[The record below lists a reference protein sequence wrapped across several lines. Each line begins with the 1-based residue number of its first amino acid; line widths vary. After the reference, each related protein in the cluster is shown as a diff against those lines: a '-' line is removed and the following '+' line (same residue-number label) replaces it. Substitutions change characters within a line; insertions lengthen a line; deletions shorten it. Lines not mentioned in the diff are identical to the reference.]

1 MTLDFHT
8 ERRQR
13 RNRLRNRN
21 RNHTY
26 QTKSRLLIMLTMV
39 IVLMVYSELV
49 VLNNVSTTNN
59 NNQVMMMMMM
69 MVVVGATV
77 SSSSSS
83 TTALGE
89 GTEESITATTAI
101 GTVIGNTTTNNNNN
115 NIPIQFDAP
124 FGSYPNLLNISA
136 EERNLFSPIIIY
148 PKWVQSKRIN
158 ARRSKKNYVN
168 DKRQASEEL
177 ASPEEILIKKQQR
190 RRLKGRWLMKE
201 HVIWFGRNLIGQII
215 QSNKMLKRWNIGKY
229 DENRDGGMYVSDLFD
244 DTTNKIDGYGGQRTI
259 HLGIDLGGPVGTN
272 IYSFSD
278 GIIHSIGYNPLLG
291 DYGNVIVIEHSWDT
305 YDDNDNDKIDN
316 TDESTTESTTT
327 TTTNAA
333 SKKKK
338 CWTLYGHLDESVL
351 TTTRTTKHDSSR
363 TATKRKQRRQS
374 GDIIKKGEIIGR
386 IGNIDENGG
395 WIHSHLH
402 FQVSMKPPDQ
412 PHDMPGAS
420 SIEDRNIALKQ
431 YFDPRYI
438 LGPIY

>member
-1 MTLDFHT
+1 
-8 ERRQR
+8 
-13 RNRLRNRN
+13 
-21 RNHTY
+21 
-26 QTKSRLLIMLTMV
+26 
-39 IVLMVYSELV
+39 
-49 VLNNVSTTNN
+49 
-59 NNQVMMMMMM
+59 MM
-69 MVVVGATV
+69 VGATV
-77 SSSSSS
+77 TATSAAAEERIGGDGGGGRISSSSSSLSSSSS
-83 TTALGE
+83 TTDVGE
-89 GTEESITATTAI
+89 VTEESTTATTATATAI
-101 GTVIGNTTTNNNNN
+101 SNTTTTTNNNNS
-115 NIPIQFDAP
+115 NIIPLQFDAP

-136 EERNLFSPIIIY
+136 EERNLFSPIVIY
-148 PKWVQSKRIN
+148 PKWVQSKRS
-158 ARRSKKNYVN
+158 RRSKRNGNGNEYVN
-168 DKRQASEEL
+168 DKRQANEEL
-177 ASPEEILIKKQQR
+177 ASPEEILIMKHQR
-190 RRLKGRWLMKE
+190 RRLKGRWLKE
-201 HVIWFGRNLIGQII
+201 RVIWFSRSLIGQII

-244 DTTNKIDGYGGQRTI
+244 DITNKIDGYGGQRTI

-305 YDDNDNDKIDN
+305 YYNDKIDKIDDN

-327 TTTNAA
+327 ITINATP
-333 SKKKK
+333 KKKK

-351 TTTRTTKHDSSR
+351 TTTRTTKHDDSR
-363 TATKRKQRRQS
+363 TSIKRKRQP

-402 FQVSMKPPDQ
+402 FQVSMKPLDQ

-420 SIEDRNIALKQ
+420 SLGDRNIALKQ